1 MKNKKLISLALSV
14 VLTIACTPVC
24 ANAGNIPD
32 EAEYVE
38 GEILISSRKE
48 VEDTCGMLQTAST
61 SDTVGIDFE
70 ETGITDI
77 EEVEIYTDKENLYVA
92 EVDGDVEKICEELSD
107 SNDIIAEPNYI
118 LHTCD
123 FTLPSEV
130 RGSMSNYYKIYQKS
144 YFDSL
149 QISEAWQKYGVTGE
163 GVTVAVIDNG
173 YFYTA
178 SDFPKNLWKNS
189 QGTVGWNTNDD
200 DDNILPIMKSDGQN
214 PLSNSSHGSN
224 VAGIIGM
231 KANNGNGIGIAYNAT
246 LMLLQAAHY
255 VSDTAQSSFTVNAI
269 IKAIDF
275 ARNNGA
281 DIINMSIGMA
291 GTSSSLKSAVDRAY
305 NAGVTIIAAAGNQG
319 VSTASS
325 NNRFIPGAYSNVI
338 GVMAVGNSTNPTR
351 LAEFSNYD
359 TSNGAYYN
367 IAAPGEDIFGC
378 AYKAGFTSL
387 SGTSQA
393 SPIVAAAAALYFE
406 QNPNSTPLDF
416 KTDLLA
422 SSTDRV
428 YAYASTSYTYK
439 SLNVLKLLD
448 YCIPPEI
455 NVNLS
460 TDAGFYGNYLT
471 GLNEGYESIE
481 DYISVSN
488 GTLEFIP
495 SANGN
500 GTGSVLNIYN
510 TKGIIYKSYNIVIF
524 GDINGDSYADAQ
536 DAVLLN
542 AALGGLGEL
551 SEVQNFAAD
560 VDFDNLSG
568 ASDSDIIQKY
578 AIFDDYISQ
587 IR

>member
-1 MKNKKLISLALSV
+1 M
-14 VLTIACTPVC
+14 LTIACTPVC

-77 EEVEIYTDKENLYVA
+77 EEVEIYTDNENLYVA
-92 EVDGDVEKICEELSD
+92 EVDGDVEKICEELSN

-130 RGSMSNYYKIYQKS
+130 LPSSMSPHYEFYQKS
-144 YFDSL
+144 YFDYL
-149 QISEAWQKYGVTGE
+149 QIPEAWQKYGVTGE

-200 DDNILPIMKSDGQN
+200 DDNILPIMKSDGQT
-214 PLSNSSHGSN
+214 PLDDSGHGSN
-224 VAGIIGM
+224 VASIIGM
-231 KANNGNGIGIAYNAT
+231 KANNENGIGIAYNAT
-246 LMLLQAAHY
+246 LMLLKAARY
-255 VSDTAQSSFTVNAI
+255 VNDNSQTGFTVNAI
-269 IKAIDF
+269 VKAIDF
-275 ARNNGA
+275 ARENGA
-281 DIINMSIGMA
+281 DIINMSFGMY
-291 GTSSSLKSAVDRAY
+291 GTSSLLKSAVDRAY
-305 NAGVTIIAAAGNQG
+305 NAGVTIIASAGNN
-319 VSTASS
+319 SEPTSS
-325 NNRFIPGAYSNVI
+325 NRCIPGAYSNVI
-338 GVMAVGNSTNPTR
+338 GVMAVGNSTNPIR

-359 TSNGAYYN
+359 TSNGEYYD
-367 IAAPGEDIFGC
+367 IAAPGENIFGYT
-378 AYKAGFTSL
+378 YKAGFL
-387 SGTSQA
+387 PMSGTSQA

-406 QNPNSTPLDF
+406 QKPDATPLDF
-416 KTDLLA
+416 RNDLLA

-428 YAYASTSYTYK
+428 YAFESTSYTYK

-455 NVNLS
+455 NINMS

-471 GLNEGYESIE
+471 GLNEGYENIE
-481 DYISVSN
+481 DYISITN

-551 SEVQNFAAD
+551 SDVQNFAAD
-560 VDFDNLSG
+560 VDFDNSSG
-568 ASDSDIIQKY
+568 AADSDIIQKY